1 MEDKEGRSRKVQET
15 WAMVFLFCFEW
26 HIAMVFDLSYANELC
41 GTAKELVS
49 AMVFL
54 DLWSGFWQEKLR
66 HYRDRRYPK
75 PNFLLQQYT
84 SVFVRY
90 EEKRWGKKKQKN
102 QVDINLWVNEG
113 YGDCSTAVTWV
124 AISESANVSF
134 SEQPQ
139 LLLLFRSKH
148 SADVKALYCG

>member
-1 MEDKEGRSRKVQET
+1 MRKKQ
-15 WAMVFLFCFEW
+15 
-26 HIAMVFDLSYANELC
+26 
-41 GTAKELVS
+41 K
-49 AMVFL
+49 
-54 DLWSGFWQEKLR
+54 Q
-66 HYRDRRYPK
+66 
-75 PNFLLQQYT
+75 
-84 SVFVRY
+84 
-90 EEKRWGKKKQKN
+90 KQKN

-148 SADVKALYCG
+148 FADVKALYCG